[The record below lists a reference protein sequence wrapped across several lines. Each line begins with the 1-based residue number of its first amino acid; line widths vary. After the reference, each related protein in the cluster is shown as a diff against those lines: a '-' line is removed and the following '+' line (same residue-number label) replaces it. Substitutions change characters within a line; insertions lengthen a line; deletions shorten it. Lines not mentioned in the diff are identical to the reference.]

1 MTTSSDPGRLF
12 SGPERYDLSCRVD
25 PYRAGWTLL
34 AFLTARFR
42 YHDEARWRERITDRS
57 VRVNGRDA
65 GGDTVLAAGDE
76 VSYSFVH
83 TEPAVDPRYTIVHED
98 QDLLAVA
105 KSGNLPVHAG
115 GRFIRHTLTAMLR
128 EHVGGPIHLA
138 HRLDRETSGLVLV
151 ARSPAMARALEAIFH
166 AGRVDKRY
174 LALVR
179 GRFPHAIE
187 ADGAIGRREPR
198 RPPYFRVVT
207 DGGKPASTR
216 FERIA
221 VAGGVSLVLAMP
233 RTGRT
238 HQIRVHLHHA
248 GFPVIG
254 DKLYGVPDEVA
265 RELAE
270 EGPGPRARAVTGAE
284 RHLLHC
290 RRLALP
296 HPRTGRPLTLI
307 APLPADFDPAWPG
320 PEPLPIE
327 AG

>member
-1 MTTSSDPGRLF
+1 MATSSDPGRLF
-12 SGPERYDLSCRVD
+12 TGPRRYDLACRVD
-25 PYRAGWTLL
+25 PYRSGWTLL

-42 YHDEARWRERITDRS
+42 YHDEARWRERISDDA

-65 GGDTVLAAGDE
+65 SIDTVLAAGDE

-83 TEPAVDPRYTIVHED
+83 TEPAVDPRFTIAHED
-98 QDLLAVA
+98 ADLLAVA

-115 GRFIRHTLTAMLR
+115 GRFITHTLTAMLR
-128 EHVGGPIHLA
+128 DRVKGPIHLA

-151 ARSPAMARALEAIFH
+151 ARSPEMARALEAIFQ
-166 AGRVDKRY
+166 AGRVEKRY

-179 GRFPHAIE
+179 GAFPEELE
-187 ADGAIGRREPR
+187 AGGAIGRREPR

-216 FERIA
+216 FER
-221 VAGGVSLVLAMP
+221 VAMAGDVSLVAAMP

-248 GFPVIG
+248 GYPVIG
-254 DKLYGVPDEVA
+254 DKLYGVPA
-265 RELAE
+265 AIAGELAE
-270 EGPGPRARAVTGAE
+270 EGPGPRARVVTGAE

-290 RRLALP
+290 RALSLP
-296 HPRTGRPLTLI
+296 HPRTGTPLALV
-307 APLPADFDPAWPG
+307 APIPDDLEAAWPG
-320 PEPLPIE
+320 PEPLPDHP
-327 AG
+327 G